1 MYGHIVRWSFK
12 WSLMPINY
20 WMLPGLA
27 RVSRMP
33 RIAAEVE
40 GMHPSSLEGLALHQR
55 HSYKWSQWCRSLLGR
70 LLCGTRG
77 KWRSS
82 QTIFQQPVT
91 WRFQTTLPGFQK
103 ESHTLNQIMTKENDF
118 LSLQHAWVVPYC
130 LQNLKYRTAGKMK
143 RLSRSSPRE
152 KVVNL

>member
-103 ESHTLNQIMTKENDF
+103 ESHILTQIMTKENDF
-118 LSLQHAWVVPYC
+118 WAYNTHELCHTVCKTWSTGRQEKWRGCHEAAP
-130 LQNLKYRTAGKMK
+130 GK
-143 RLSRSSPRE
+143 R
-152 KVVNL
+152 